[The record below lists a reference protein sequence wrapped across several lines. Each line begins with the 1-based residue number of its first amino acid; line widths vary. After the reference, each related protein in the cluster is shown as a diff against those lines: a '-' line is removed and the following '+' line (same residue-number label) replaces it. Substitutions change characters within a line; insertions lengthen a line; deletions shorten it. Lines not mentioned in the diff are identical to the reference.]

1 MVLME
6 CNTSSC
12 TDIRPAFSFI
22 AEIVLLSRLFFR
34 TISDSDHQ
42 KYLLELMNGNSSDY
56 FGDLLV
62 SVFTQ
67 MEHNNKML
75 NSLDVQK

>member
-1 MVLME
+1 ME
-6 CNTSSC
+6 CNTYSW
-12 TDIRPAFSFI
+12 TDSRPAVSFT
-22 AEIVLLSRLFFR
+22 AETVLLSRLFIP
-34 TISDSDHQ
+34 TISDSDNQ
-42 KYLLELMNGNSSDY
+42 KNVLELMNRNSSDY

-67 MEHNNKML
+67 MEHGNKML

>member
-1 MVLME
+1 ME
-6 CNTSSC
+6 CNTYSW
-12 TDIRPAFSFI
+12 TDSRPAVSFT
-22 AEIVLLSRLFFR
+22 AEIVLLSRLFIP
-34 TISDSDHQ
+34 TISDSDNQ
-42 KYLLELMNGNSSDY
+42 KNVLELMNRNSSDY

-67 MEHNNKML
+67 MEHGNKML